1 MTGRLLSANNNAA
14 TFITEQ
20 RLADEATLVWSR
32 ESDTHADKIM
42 AFIVLRDESK
52 DNVKNGADIGTSSL
66 QNYMPALNDWSDNAI
81 LWAVMKFQNAVKHN
95 AKKAVIWHLK

>member
-1 MTGRLLSANNNAA
+1 MTGRLPSANNNAA

-32 ESDTHADKIM
+32 ESDTHAAKIK

-52 DNVKNGADIGTSSL
+52 DNV
-66 QNYMPALNDWSDNAI
+66 
-81 LWAVMKFQNAVKHN
+81 
-95 AKKAVIWHLK
+95 